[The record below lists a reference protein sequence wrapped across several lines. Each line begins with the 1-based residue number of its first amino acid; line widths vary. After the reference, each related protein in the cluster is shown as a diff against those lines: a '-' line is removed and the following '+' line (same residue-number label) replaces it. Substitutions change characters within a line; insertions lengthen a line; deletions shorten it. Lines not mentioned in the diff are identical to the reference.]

1 MFINYKF
8 QDPVL
13 RAKFAGKPDYVVN
26 YLFLLAEEV
35 RVVFPCVVFLLLN
48 LSRIR
53 HNLYQS

>member
-35 RVVFPCVVFLLLN
+35 RVVFPCRLLIAKLEQN
-48 LSRIR
+48 RA
-53 HNLYQS
+53 

>member
-1 MFINYKF
+1 MLFLSPHWFMCINCTF

-35 RVVFPCVVFLLLN
+35 RVVFPRHLL
-48 LSRIR
+48 IA
-53 HNLYQS
+53 

>member
-35 RVVFPCVVFLLLN
+35 RVVFPCLLLIAKLEQN
-48 LSRIR
+48 
-53 HNLYQS
+53 QA